1 MHLYVYVLEDYPL
14 GPTPMAA
21 FEGIADGLAAEQTE
35 LRRSRV
41 LRHGLTGL
49 HLEYLDD
56 FDTRLFIRFY
66 ADEGLLYEIAAGYSV
81 ILDDRE
87 LRMQALTFLDSFRL
101 PDGAVTGDS

>member
-1 MHLYVYVLEDYPL
+1 
-14 GPTPMAA
+14 MAA

-56 FDTRLFIRFY
+56 FDSRFVIRFY

-101 PDGAVTGDS
+101 PDRAVTGDS